1 MTLQLM
7 RTLSFTW
14 VVVGMALV
22 GVSAF
27 LQLSD
32 GSVTVGFL
40 IVTILGMLTLVSI
53 GWVRQRPI
61 RPDDEATYLHTSFIK
76 LALAES
82 IGLIGFALAVTLGPW
97 WLSAVGVGISLV
109 GLAMSLPSEADRERH
124 ELLFLV

>member
-1 MTLQLM
+1 M

-14 VVVGMALV
+14 VVVAVALV
-22 GVSAF
+22 GLSAF

-32 GSVTVGFL
+32 GSVTVGVL
-40 IVTILGMLTLVSI
+40 VVTILGVLVLVAI

-61 RPDDEATYLHTSFIK
+61 RPNDEATYIHTSLIK

-97 WLSAVGVGISLV
+97 WLSAVGVGISLI